1 MSHRAAR
8 VGLSVTCDDM
18 SQALRAC
25 IGPQAIWIGIVSTP
39 PTPLCRI
46 GVPINLY
53 IQFDLDIYM
62 L

>member
-25 IGPQAIWIGIVSTP
+25 IGPQAIWIVDSINTP
-39 PTPLCRI
+39 HPPL
-46 GVPINLY
+46 
-53 IQFDLDIYM
+53 
-62 L
+62 